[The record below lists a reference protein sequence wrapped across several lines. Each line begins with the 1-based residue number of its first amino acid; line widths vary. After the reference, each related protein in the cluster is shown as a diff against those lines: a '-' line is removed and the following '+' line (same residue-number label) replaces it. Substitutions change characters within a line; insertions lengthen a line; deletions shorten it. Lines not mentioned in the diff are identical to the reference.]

1 MRLTLIGLFIFL
13 GTSKA
18 ELPHRIEVL
27 KDRKDQ
33 AIFGTLKIVFDDY
46 VKSLIEIQPS
56 LVASERF
63 ADAQNVQS
71 ELSLNLNYISFI
83 GKSYSFIFSPQNPL
97 PPEAEVYRKTRNAK
111 TIIAFNRYLSN
122 YIFAL
127 KTQQANYARFKDYVS
142 AAKATDEIRLATL
155 ELKRFENLKHEPR
168 QVFPI
173 RKNNTF
179 VEPNNG
185 KSEPFHKS
193 GKITNLLESS
203 SLRFGNGNKKWHIV
217 DGVLTPKGKGTVWS
231 TQNFEDF
238 ELSLD
243 FKMSK
248 SSNGGVFLRGDVNNP
263 IQGSLEIQIASQN
276 MFLNEPKRMVGAL
289 YSAKEPK
296 LNAVLPNG
304 SWNSLNIMCLGS
316 LLKVFLND
324 KLVIDLNLD
333 NWDEPG
339 KNPDGTKNLYKKP
352 LKELPKKGKIGFQCL
367 KNKVWYRNVVVTPL

>member
-13 GTSKA
+13 GSSEA

-33 AIFGTLKIVFDDY
+33 AIYNSLKIVFDDY
-46 VKSLIEIQPS
+46 IKALIEIQPS
-56 LVASERF
+56 LVAAERF

-71 ELSLNLNYISFI
+71 ELSLNLNYISLI
-83 GKSYSFIFSPQNPL
+83 GKSYNFIFSPQNPL
-97 PPEAEVYRKTRNAK
+97 PPEAELYRQRRNSKIFVAL
-111 TIIAFNRYLSN
+111 NRYLQS
-122 YIFAL
+122 YIFDL
-127 KTQQANYARFKDYVS
+127 KTQQANYARFKDYVN

-168 QVFPI
+168 QVLPI
-173 RKNNTF
+173 RKDDSSVFSNN
-179 VEPNNG
+179 VKNE
-185 KSEPFHKS
+185 SFHKS
-193 GKITNLLESS
+193 GNFTNLLEST
-203 SLRFGNGNKKWHIV
+203 SLSFAKGNKKWHIV

-231 TQNFEDF
+231 NQNFEDF
-238 ELSLD
+238 ELSLN
-243 FKMSK
+243 FKTSNFA
-248 SSNGGVFLRGDVNNP
+248 NGGVFLRGNVNNP

-296 LNAVLPNG
+296 LNAVLPSG
-304 SWNSLNIMCLGS
+304 SWNSMNIMCLGS

-339 KNPDGTKNLYKKP
+339 KNPDGTKNLYKTP

-367 KNKVWYRNVVVTPL
+367 KNKVWYRNVVVKPL